1 MKSYKYEYKE
11 TDKLCK
17 LLITFSFDKFN
28 EKNQDKVFNDVIK
41 IISNIEQKSTL
52 TINDITIINNFL
64 KLARHSVGLNIEY
77 FIKKE
82 V

>member
-1 MKSYKYEYKE
+1 MKSYKYEYQE

-28 EKNQDKVFNDVIK
+28 GKNQDKVFNDVIRVVSK
-41 IISNIEQKSTL
+41 FELISTL
-52 TINDITIINNFL
+52 SSNDIMSINKFL
-64 KLARHSVGLNIEY
+64 KLARHSTGLDTKY

>member
-1 MKSYKYEYKE
+1 MKSYKYEYQE

-41 IISNIEQKSTL
+41 TISNIEQKSTL
-52 TINDITIINNFL
+52 TSIDITIINNFL

-77 FIKKE
+77 FIKEE

>member
-1 MKSYKYEYKE
+1 MKSYKYEYQE

-28 EKNQDKVFNDVIK
+28 EENQDKVFNYVIRV
-41 IISNIEQKSTL
+41 ISNIEQKSTL
-52 TINDITIINNFL
+52 TNSDIIIINKFL
-64 KLARHSVGLNIEY
+64 KLARHSAGLNIEY